1 MAKLRSNSKTVEER
15 VVKYLEEEV
24 ENIDG
29 LIKDFNDYNQWDYEG
44 HNNIIDFAVS
54 MGTYGFTVWYSDQR
68 ALLKE
73 WLSETE
79 EEANQY
85 TNDQVYNTY
94 CIIVERVLLKYYK
107 LKKVVKYGFR
117 NGEKRKS
124 YMTIQKE
131 DE

>member
-29 LIKDFNDYNQWDYEG
+29 LIKDFNDYNQWDYKG
-44 HNNIIDFAVS
+44 HNNIIDFVVS

-73 WLSETE
+73 WLNETE

-85 TNDQVYNTY
+85 TNDQIYNTY
-94 CIIVERVLLKYYK
+94 CIIVERVLLKHYK
-107 LKKVVKYGFR
+107 LKKVVKYDFR

>member
-1 MAKLRSNSKTVEER
+1 MAKLRSDSKTVEER

-29 LIKDFNDYNQWDYEG
+29 LIKDFNDYNQWDYKG
-44 HNNIIDFAVS
+44 HNNIIDFVVS

-73 WLSETE
+73 WLNETE

-85 TNDQVYNTY
+85 TNDQLYNTY
-94 CIIVERVLLKYYK
+94 CIIVERVLLKHYK
-107 LKKVVKYGFR
+107 LKKVVKYDFR

>member
-29 LIKDFNDYNQWDYEG
+29 LIKDFNDYNQWDYKG
-44 HNNIIDFAVS
+44 HNNIIDFVVS

-73 WLSETE
+73 WLNETE

-94 CIIVERVLLKYYK
+94 CIIVERVLLKHYK
-107 LKKVVKYGFR
+107 LKKVVKYDFR

>member
-15 VVKYLEEEV
+15 IVKYLEEEV

-29 LIKDFNDYNQWDYEG
+29 LIKDFNDYNQWDYKG
-44 HNNIIDFAVS
+44 HNNIIDFVVS
-54 MGTYGFTVWYSDQR
+54 MGTYGFTVWYSEQR

-73 WLSETE
+73 WLNETE

-94 CIIVERVLLKYYK
+94 CIIVERVLLKHYK
-107 LKKVVKYGFR
+107 LKKVVKYDFR

>member
-15 VVKYLEEEV
+15 IVKYLEEEV

-29 LIKDFNDYNQWDYEG
+29 LIKDFNDYNQWDYKG
-44 HNNIIDFAVS
+44 HNNIIDFVVS
-54 MGTYGFTVWYSDQR
+54 MGTYGFTVWYSEQR

-73 WLSETE
+73 WLNETE

-94 CIIVERVLLKYYK
+94 CIIVERVLLKHYK
-107 LKKVVKYGFR
+107 LEKVVKYDFR

-131 DE
+131 DK

>member
-1 MAKLRSNSKTVEER
+1 MAKLRSNSKTVELK

-24 ENIDG
+24 EDIEN
-29 LIKDFNDYNQWDYEG
+29 LIYDFNSYNQFDYKG
-44 HNNIIDFAVS
+44 HNNIIDFVVS

-73 WLSETE
+73 WLNETE

-85 TNDQVYNTY
+85 TNEQVYNTY
-94 CIIVERVLLKYYK
+94 CIIVERVLLKHYK
-107 LKKVVKYGFR
+107 LKKVVKYDFR